1 MRTVGRKAAV
11 AASAIAI
18 AGLGMGVLGACG
30 SGSGAGSAASSQVTS
45 NPNANNQQ
53 DAIFANQ
60 TIALNEQ
67 LVELTDVLSSKA
79 LSPAVAAK
87 IEDLGRAA
95 QERLVLAQ
103 GWLVSW
109 GRSNSEAPD
118 PAGLLSVRQVT
129 VIADATRGDLATAV
143 DAAVTQYLAATI
155 GVSDAELATG
165 VNPDARE
172 FAQAVKDTAAS
183 DLAVLTTVTSR

>member
-30 SGSGAGSAASSQVTS
+30 SGSSSDASSQVTS

-60 TIALNEQ
+60 TIVLNEQ
-67 LVELTDVLSSKA
+67 LVVLTDVLSAKA
-79 LSPAVAAK
+79 KNSAVAAK
-87 IEDLGRAA
+87 IEDLGRVAR
-95 QERLVLAQ
+95 ERIVLAD

-118 PAGLLSVRQVT
+118 PAGLLSARQITAVT
-129 VIADATRGDLATAV
+129 VATGSNLASAV

-155 GVSDAELATG
+155 GVSDAELASG

-172 FAQAVKDTAAS
+172 FAQAVKDSAAS
-183 DLAVLTTVTSR
+183 DLAVLTTVTS

>member
-53 DAIFANQ
+53 DAVFANQ

-67 LVELTDVLSSKA
+67 LVVLTDVLSVKA
-79 LSPAVAAK
+79 KNSVVAGK
-87 IEDLGRAA
+87 IEDLGRVAR
-95 QERLVLAQ
+95 ERSVLAE

-118 PAGLLSVRQVT
+118 PAGLLSSRQITAIT
-129 VIADATRGDLATAV
+129 VATGSNLASVV
-143 DAAVTQYLAATI
+143 DAGVTQYLATTI
-155 GVSDAELATG
+155 GVSDAELASG

-172 FAQAVKDTAAS
+172 FAQAVKDSAAS
-183 DLAVLTTVTSR
+183 DLAVLTTVTS